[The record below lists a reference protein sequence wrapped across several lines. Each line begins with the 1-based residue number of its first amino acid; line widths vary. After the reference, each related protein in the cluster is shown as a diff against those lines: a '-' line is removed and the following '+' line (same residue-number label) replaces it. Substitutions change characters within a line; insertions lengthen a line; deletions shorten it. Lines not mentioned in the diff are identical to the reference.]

1 MGPLKKIRFQ
11 FWNWYT
17 MWQKKFDIF
26 IKAPC
31 EVKAPQGSTYST
43 VARGQL
49 RNAMGR
55 LEGVDSV
62 CMFGMG
68 GGGGPMLWWL

>member
-1 MGPLKKIRFQ
+1 M
-11 FWNWYT
+11 
-17 MWQKKFDIF
+17 
-26 IKAPC
+26 KAPR
-31 EVKAPQGSTYST
+31 GSTYST

-62 CMFGMG
+62 SVRNGRG
-68 GGGGPMLWWL
+68 GFNVVMTLKSVAT